1 MTFNG
6 KKPEIEYPIKW
17 DYKIIGADVD
27 EMLSAVEDSIKGLE
41 YEVSPSNVS
50 TNEKYFSLNI
60 SVIVP
65 SEIVRDLIFQ
75 NLSKHP
81 AIKIVI

>member
-6 KKPEIEYPIKW
+6 RKPEIEYPTKW
-17 DYKIIGADVD
+17 NYKIIGSDVD
-27 EMLSAVEDSIKGLE
+27 EMLAAVEESIKGLE

-60 SVIVP
+60 SIIVP
-65 SEIVRDLIFQ
+65 SEMIRDLIFQ
-75 NLSKHP
+75 NLAKHP

>member
-1 MTFNG
+1 MTFDG
-6 KKPEIEYPIKW
+6 RKPEIEYPTKW
-17 DYKIIGADVD
+17 SYKIIGSDVD
-27 EMLSAVEDSIKGLE
+27 EMLAAVGESIKSLE

>member
-1 MTFNG
+1 MNLNE
-6 KKPEIEYPIKW
+6 KKPKIEYPIRW
-17 DYKIIGADVD
+17 QYKIIGDNVD
-27 EMLSAVEDSIKGLE
+27 EMLSAVEDCIKGLE

-50 TNEKYFSLNI
+50 SNEKYFSLNI

-75 NLSKHP
+75 NLSNHT

>member
-6 KKPEIEYPIKW
+6 RKPEIEYPTKW
-17 DYKIIGADVD
+17 NYKIIGSDVD
-27 EMLSAVEDSIKGLE
+27 EMLAAVEESIKGLE

-60 SVIVP
+60 SIIVP
-65 SEIVRDLIFQ
+65 SEMIRDLIFQ
-75 NLSKHP
+75 NLAKHS

>member
-75 NLSKHP
+75 NLAKHP

>member
-6 KKPEIEYPIKW
+6 RKPEIEYPTKW
-17 DYKIIGADVD
+17 NYKIIGSDVD
-27 EMLSAVEDSIKGLE
+27 EMLAAVEESIKGLE
-41 YEVSPSNVS
+41 YEVTPSNVS

-60 SVIVP
+60 SIIVP
-65 SEIVRDLIFQ
+65 SEMIRDLIFQ
-75 NLSKHP
+75 NLAKHP

>member
-6 KKPEIEYPIKW
+6 RKPEIEYPTKW
-17 DYKIIGADVD
+17 NYKIIGSDVD
-27 EMLSAVEDSIKGLE
+27 EMLAAVEESIKGLE
-41 YEVSPSNVS
+41 YEISPSNVS

-60 SVIVP
+60 SIIVP

-75 NLSKHP
+75 NLAKHP

>member
-60 SVIVP
+60 TVIVP

-75 NLSKHP
+75 NLAKHP

>member
-6 KKPEIEYPIKW
+6 KKPEIEYPTRW
-17 DYKIIGADVD
+17 DYKIIGSDVD
-27 EMLSAVEDSIKGLE
+27 EMLAAVEESIKGLE

-60 SVIVP
+60 SIVVP

-75 NLSKHP
+75 NLAKHH

>member
-6 KKPEIEYPIKW
+6 RKPEIEYPTKW
-17 DYKIIGADVD
+17 NYKIIGSDVD
-27 EMLSAVEDSIKGLE
+27 EMLTAVEESIKGLE

-60 SVIVP
+60 SIIVP

-75 NLSKHP
+75 NLAKHP

>member
-27 EMLSAVEDSIKGLE
+27 QMLSAVEDSIKGLE

-60 SVIVP
+60 SVVVP

-75 NLSKHP
+75 NLAKHP

>member
-6 KKPEIEYPIKW
+6 RKPEIEYPTKW
-17 DYKIIGADVD
+17 NYKIIGSDVD
-27 EMLSAVEDSIKGLE
+27 EMLAAVEESIKGLE

-60 SVIVP
+60 SIIVP

-75 NLSKHP
+75 NLAKHP